1 MRSSQREVPSKNAWY
16 RSTLCILGIK
26 GKRGL
31 ERMKRV
37 PAVCSACMIPVY
49 PLLKR
54 APCRYCALNTAVRVE
69 LLELSLRR
77 CQRAF
82 RYFLVSPFP
91 FDSNKQDGASIPH
104 SPWQSVRE
112 NSPTVPVTPPLTPI
126 GEKRC
131 TPMTI
136 KRAMVRSPPSPIC
149 APSLIFPSLPFL
161 FFCIFPFCVCTSIV
175 LRTGLR
181 GLERRRKKER
191 GIVSFI
197 IFVSEPFTFF
207 GFLFQAGQR
216 PPSPPSPEPHIHF

>member
-1 MRSSQREVPSKNAWY
+1 MRSSQREVPSKNAW
-16 RSTLCILGIK
+16 
-26 GKRGL
+26 
-31 ERMKRV
+31 MKRV
-37 PAVCSACMIPVY
+37 PAVCSAGMIYRY
-49 PLLKR
+49 PPLKR
-54 APCRYCALNTAVRVE
+54 APCRYCVLNTAVRVE

-82 RYFLVSPFP
+82 RHFLVSPFP

-149 APSLIFPSLPFL
+149 APSPIFPSLPFL
-161 FFCIFPFCVCTSIV
+161 FFVFYPS
-175 LRTGLR
+175 G
-181 GLERRRKKER
+181 

-207 GFLFQAGQR
+207 GFSFQAGQR
-216 PPSPPSPEPHIHF
+216 PPSPPSPSPHIHF